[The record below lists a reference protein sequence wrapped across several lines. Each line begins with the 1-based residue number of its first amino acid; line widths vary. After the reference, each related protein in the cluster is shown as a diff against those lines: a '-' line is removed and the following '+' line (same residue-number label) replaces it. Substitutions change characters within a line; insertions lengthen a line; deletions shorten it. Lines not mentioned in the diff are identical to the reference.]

1 MEEEIHIK
9 EGREIQAERWAS
21 YKGDGKGDGKAIKTS
36 RPLPDR
42 ALLERWIVEHWA
54 WRHPARARQERPEA
68 GGSVP
73 VATTTSTRRLEGGKT
88 YGLDAG
94 HSRIDSKSIAEE
106 DALASVSGL
115 EIDVREVDRTVG
127 RRRASKV
134 SDGAARQTGGRTRG
148 RFFQLKT
155 RIGEDGLG
163 RRRRSV
169 PVLEARRVAS
179 NVIDVDVVQ
188 SAIGRVLDAL
198 YRRPKSTKE
207 ACDQLMNVLVDL
219 LGIK

>member
-1 MEEEIHIK
+1 MEEEIHTK

-21 YKGDGKGDGKAIKTS
+21 YKGDGEGDGKAIKTS

-115 EIDVREVDRTVG
+115 EIDVREVDRT
-127 RRRASKV
+127 
-134 SDGAARQTGGRTRG
+134 GGRTRG